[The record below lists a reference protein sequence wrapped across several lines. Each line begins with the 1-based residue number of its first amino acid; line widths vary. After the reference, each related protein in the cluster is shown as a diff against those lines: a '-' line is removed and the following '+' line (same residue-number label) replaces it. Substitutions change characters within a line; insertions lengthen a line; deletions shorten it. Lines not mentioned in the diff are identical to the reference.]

1 MEGKEEEVV
10 GVGVEVEAIAE
21 DVAAD
26 VIIIIFNLHN
36 SKYTCRCN
44 TKTKSMW

>member
-1 MEGKEEEVV
+1 MV

-26 VIIIIFNLHN
+26 VIIIIIFNLHN

>member
-1 MEGKEEEVV
+1 M
-10 GVGVEVEAIAE
+10 EVEATAE

-26 VIIIIFNLHN
+26 VVIIFNLHN

>member
-1 MEGKEEEVV
+1 MV
-10 GVGVEVEAIAE
+10 GVGAEVEATAE

-36 SKYTCRCN
+36 SEYTCKCH
-44 TKTKSMW
+44 TKIKSM

>member
-1 MEGKEEEVV
+1 MEGKEEEV
-10 GVGVEVEAIAE
+10 VGVEVEAIAE

>member
-1 MEGKEEEVV
+1 MV
-10 GVGVEVEAIAE
+10 GVGVEVEAIA